1 MELTGNLFDDVTD
14 TPSREAIGGHAFVLR
29 GFARSCVPDLLLAIA
44 AIERVAPFRQMVT
57 PGGLTMSV
65 GLTNCGQLGWT
76 TDRRGY
82 RYSAVDPQTGQPW
95 PPMPELF
102 LRLARDA
109 AQTAGFDGFV
119 PDACLVNRYRPG
131 TRLSL
136 HQDKDERDFD
146 APVVSVS
153 LGIPAVFQFGGHK
166 RADRP
171 LRIPLFHGDM
181 VVWGGVDRL
190 RFHGVLPLTEDHHP
204 LLGDQRVSFTLRK
217 AG

>member
-1 MELTGNLFDDVTD
+1 MSTTANLFDDVAEA
-14 TPSREAIGGHAFVLR
+14 PSREAIGRQAFVLR
-29 GFARSCVPDLLLAIA
+29 GFARSCVPELLQAIG
-44 AIERVAPFRQMVT
+44 AIERVARFRQMVT

-65 GLTNCGQLGWT
+65 ALTNCGRLGWT

-109 AQTAGFDGFV
+109 AQAAGFEDFV
-119 PDACLVNRYRPG
+119 PDACLINRYKPG

-153 LGIPAVFQFGGHK
+153 LGIPAVFQFGGLQ
-166 RADRP
+166 RSDRP
-171 LRIPLFHGDM
+171 ARVPLFHGDM

-190 RFHGVLPLTEDHHP
+190 RFHGVLPLKEDRHP
-204 LLGDQRVSFTLRK
+204 LLGDQRISFTLRR